1 MAIIFLSRLR
11 LRRAITSGSTPF
23 MENDLANVS
32 LYAMPLSLGHFWSFK
47 KTVSGLYKS
56 QNNENWNT
64 FGVAGQCQVSQNIVS
79 GFFQVP
85 TLQNIGKFA
94 FICGKAKSNLI
105 LALNNSLWHIVKG
118 QLISKGNLSVFNSP
132 KKRTWKC

>member
-1 MAIIFLSRLR
+1 MKIETLLE
-11 LRRAITSGSTPF
+11 L
-23 MENDLANVS
+23 LVNVKFHKI
-32 LYAMPLSLGHFWSFK
+32 Y
-47 KTVSGLYKS
+47 
-56 QNNENWNT
+56 
-64 FGVAGQCQVSQNIVS
+64 IVS

-105 LALNNSLWHIVKG
+105 LALNNSLWHIVKD